1 MDIVVF
7 RPHELPVALG
17 ALRCTEPAPSPRQ
30 DHYLERLAELHDET
44 LAASALPAPSASE
57 TAAVISAPHARE
69 RLVQLGVVMSM
80 VDGSISAESIARLG
94 ELDRVLGVR
103 EPAIATL
110 RKVRA
115 RQDQR
120 VQLDVMGRT
129 AGKIVADAY
138 RDTGVVGAFRI
149 VLAFMQ
155 LFDDPAMTA
164 RFAALEHAPADS
176 LGHCL
181 WRHCTERGLRLPGQ
195 RGGIPERG
203 LFHDLGHVL
212 AGYDTDAEG
221 ETLQQ
226 AFQAGF
232 LRNGGFGHLLLG
244 IIHFH
249 MGIKIT
255 PVAAPTTGLFDV
267 DKVLT
272 ALARG
277 AACKVDLSVPEQ
289 FDFWAHAQ
297 QPLEHVRAEL
307 GVTPLQEA
315 LRTAA

>member
-17 ALRCTEPAPSPRQ
+17 ALRAVEPAPSPRQ
-30 DHYLERLAELHDET
+30 DRYLELLAQLHELP
-44 LAASALPAPSASE
+44 LSAAALPVPSPRE
-57 TAAVISAPHARE
+57 TAASIASQHARE
-69 RLVQLGVVMSM
+69 RLVQLGIVLSM
-80 VDGSISAESIARLG
+80 VDGAISPESIAGLA
-94 ELDRVLGVR
+94 ELDRALGVR
-103 EPAIATL
+103 EPAIGTL

-129 AGKIVADAY
+129 AGKIIKDAY

-164 RFAALEHAPADS
+164 RFAALERAPAGS
-176 LGHCL
+176 LGYSVWAHCS
-181 WRHCTERGLRLPGQ
+181 ERGLRLPGQ
-195 RGGIPERG
+195 RGGIPERA

-221 ETLQQ
+221 EILQA

-232 LRNGGFGHLLLG
+232 LRHGGFGHLLLG

-255 PVAAPTTGLFDV
+255 PVAEPVTGYFDV

-277 AACKVDLSVPEQ
+277 AACKVDLSDLDQ
-289 FDFWAHAQ
+289 FDFWAHAHE
-297 QPLEHVRAEL
+297 PLDRVRAEL
-307 GVTPLQEA
+307 GVTPVPDA
-315 LRTAA
+315 LRSAA